1 MKIPT
6 KLKEGCN
13 VAVCTF
19 SSPVPLSF
27 EKRFNECIKTLK
39 SKGLNVNV
47 DENVLSDVAISKQSI
62 SNSLNKYLCDDKYDA
77 VVAPWGGDFALEI
90 LPLLDWGMIAKS
102 NPKWIFGFSD
112 ISTLT
117 TAISS
122 RVGWYTIHSA
132 NLMQIAGNED
142 CNYVKSLF
150 DLLFNAAE
158 GYSFEQESSF
168 YHEFDYPNYQSD
180 PLSSYSLDTL
190 SELIIINN
198 NEQSTLKGSLIG
210 GCIDTLQL
218 TMGSEFLSLENM
230 GYSKD
235 IIVYLENAEL
245 SPTQYK
251 RALLSLKI
259 KGVFSKCCCILI
271 GRNKFEYSNNSLG
284 NEETILNEVF
294 ADLNIPVFGNLDI
307 GHVSPNFTLV
317 NGASAQIKFVKNKI
331 ILNQE
336 FL

>member
-6 KLKEGCN
+6 KLKEGCKI
-13 VAVCTF
+13 AVCTF

-39 SKGLNVNV
+39 SKGLNVDV
-47 DENVLSDVAISKQSI
+47 DENVLSDVAISKQCI
-62 SNSLNKYLCDDKYDA
+62 ANSLNKYLCDDKYDA
-77 VVAPWGGDFALEI
+77 VIPPWGGGFALEV
-90 LPLLDWGMIAKS
+90 LPLLNWDVIAKS
-102 NPKWIFGFSD
+102 KPKWIFGFSD

-117 TAISS
+117 TALTS
-122 RVGWYTIHSA
+122 RVGWHTIHSA
-132 NLMQIAGNED
+132 NLMQIAGNEN

-158 GYSFEQESSF
+158 GYSFEQKSSSF
-168 YHEFDYPNYQSD
+168 HEFDYPDYQSD
-180 PLSSYSLDTL
+180 PLSSYSLDTS
-190 SELIIINN
+190 SELIAINN
-198 NEQSTLKGSLIG
+198 NEQTTLKGLLIG

-218 TMGSEFLSLENM
+218 TIGSEFLSLENM
-230 GYSKD
+230 RDSKD

-259 KGVFSKCCCILI
+259 KGVFSKCRCILI
-271 GRNKFEYSNNSLG
+271 GRNKFEYSNKCLG
-284 NEETILNEVF
+284 NEESILNEVF

-307 GHVSPNFTLV
+307 GHVSPNLTLV
-317 NGASAQIKFVKNKI
+317 NGADADVSLVNNKI
-331 ILNQE
+331 IINQVII
-336 FL
+336 

>member
-1 MKIPT
+1 MKIPA

-13 VAVCTF
+13 VVVCTF

-27 EKRFNECIKTLK
+27 EERFNECIKTLK
-39 SKGLNVNV
+39 SYGLNVEV
-47 DENVLSDVAISKQSI
+47 DKNVLSDVAISKQYI
-62 SNSLNKYLCDDKYDA
+62 ADSLNKYLCDDKYDA
-77 VVAPWGGDFALEI
+77 VIAPWGGDFALEV
-90 LPLLDWGMIAKS
+90 LPLLDWDIIAKS
-102 NPKWIFGFSD
+102 RPKWIFGFSD
-112 ISTLT
+112 VSTLT
-117 TAISS
+117 SAITS
-122 RVGWYTIHSA
+122 RVGWYTVHSA
-132 NLMQIAGNED
+132 NLMQLAGNED
-142 CNYVKSLF
+142 CNYVKSMF
-150 DLLFNAAE
+150 NLLFNATE
-158 GYSFEQESSF
+158 GYSFEQKSSSF
-168 YHEFDYPNYQSD
+168 HEFDYPDYKSM

-198 NEQSTLKGSLIG
+198 NEQTPLKGSLIG

-230 GYSKD
+230 GDSKN

-251 RALLSLKI
+251 RALLSLKL
-259 KGVFSKCCCILI
+259 KGFFSKCSCILI

-284 NEETILNEVF
+284 NEEVILNEVF

-317 NGASAQIKFVKNKI
+317 NGANAEISLVNNKI
-331 ILNQE
+331 IINQ
-336 FL
+336 LIC

>member
-6 KLKEGCN
+6 KLKAGCN

-39 SKGLNVNV
+39 SKGLNVDV
-47 DENVLSDVAISKQSI
+47 DENVLSDVAISKQCI
-62 SNSLNKYLCDDKYDA
+62 ANSLNKYLCADKYDA
-77 VVAPWGGDFALEI
+77 VIAPWGGDFALEV
-90 LPLLDWGMIAKS
+90 LPLLNWDGIAKS
-102 NPKWIFGFSD
+102 KPKWIFGFSD

-117 TAISS
+117 TAITS
-122 RVGWYTIHSA
+122 RIGWYTIHST
-132 NLMQIAGNED
+132 NLMQIAGNEN

-158 GYSFEQESSF
+158 GYSFEQKSSSF
-168 YHEFDYPNYQSD
+168 HEFDYPDYQSD
-180 PLSSYSLDTL
+180 PLSSYSLDTS
-190 SELIIINN
+190 SELIAINN
-198 NEQSTLKGSLIG
+198 NEQTTLKGLLIG

-218 TMGSEFLSLENM
+218 TMGSEFLSLENI
-230 GYSKD
+230 GDSKD

-245 SPTQYK
+245 TPTQYK

-259 KGVFSKCCCILI
+259 KGVFSKCSCIFI
-271 GRNKFEYSNNSLG
+271 GRNKFEYSNNCLG
-284 NEETILNEVF
+284 NEQGILNEVF

-307 GHVSPNFTLV
+307 GHVSPNLTLV
-317 NGASAQIKFVKNKI
+317 NGADADVSLVNNKI
-331 ILNQE
+331 IINQVII
-336 FL
+336 

>member
-1 MKIPT
+1 MKIPA

-13 VAVCTF
+13 VVVCTF

-27 EKRFNECIKTLK
+27 EERFNECIKTLK
-39 SKGLNVNV
+39 SYGLNVEV
-47 DENVLSDVAISKQSI
+47 DKNVLSDVAISKQYI
-62 SNSLNKYLCDDKYDA
+62 ADSLNKYLCDDKYDA
-77 VVAPWGGDFALEI
+77 VIAPWGGDFALEV
-90 LPLLDWGMIAKS
+90 LPLLDWDIIAKS
-102 NPKWIFGFSD
+102 RPKWIFGFSD
-112 ISTLT
+112 VSTLT
-117 TAISS
+117 SAITS
-122 RVGWYTIHSA
+122 RVGWYTVHSA
-132 NLMQIAGNED
+132 NLMQLAGNED
-142 CNYVKSLF
+142 CNYVKSMF
-150 DLLFNAAE
+150 NLLFNATE
-158 GYSFEQESSF
+158 GYSFEQKSSSF
-168 YHEFDYPNYQSD
+168 HEFDYPDYKSM

-198 NEQSTLKGSLIG
+198 NEQTPLKGSLIG

-230 GYSKD
+230 GDSKN

-251 RALLSLKI
+251 RALLSLKL
-259 KGVFSKCCCILI
+259 KGFFSKCSCILI

-284 NEETILNEVF
+284 NEEVILNEVF

-317 NGASAQIKFVKNKI
+317 NGANAEISLVNNKI
-331 ILNQE
+331 IINQ
-336 FL
+336 LVC

>member
-6 KLKEGCN
+6 KLKKGCN

-39 SKGLNVNV
+39 SKGLNVHI
-47 DENVLSDVAISKQSI
+47 DENVLSDVAISKQCI
-62 SNSLNKYLCDDKYDA
+62 ANSLNKYLCDDKYE
-77 VVAPWGGDFALEI
+77 VVIPPWGGDFAVEI
-90 LPLLDWGMIAKS
+90 LPLLDWDMIAKS
-102 NPKWIFGFSD
+102 KPKWIFGFSD

-117 TAISS
+117 SAITS

-158 GYSFEQESSF
+158 GYSFEQKSSSF
-168 YHEFDYPNYQSD
+168 HEFDYPDYQSD

-198 NEQSTLKGSLIG
+198 EQTTLKGSLIG

-218 TMGSEFLSLENM
+218 TIGSEFLSFENVWD
-230 GYSKD
+230 SKG

-259 KGVFSKCCCILI
+259 KGFFSKCSCILI
-271 GRNKFEYSNNSLG
+271 GRNKFEYSNKCFG
-284 NEETILNEVF
+284 NEEGILNEVF
-294 ADLNIPVFGNLDI
+294 TDLNIPVFGNLDI
-307 GHVSPNFTLV
+307 GHVSPNLTLV
-317 NGASAQIKFVKNKI
+317 NGADAKVSLVNNKI
-331 ILNQE
+331 IVNQIIV
-336 FL
+336 

>member
-6 KLKEGCN
+6 KLEEGCKI
-13 VAVCTF
+13 AVCTF

-27 EKRFNECIKTLK
+27 EKRFQECIKTLK
-39 SKGLNVNV
+39 SSGLDVYV
-47 DENVLSDVAISKQSI
+47 DENVLSDEAISKQCI
-62 SNSLNKYLCDDKYDA
+62 ANSLNKYLCDDKYDA
-77 VVAPWGGDFALEI
+77 VIPPWGGDFALEV
-90 LPLLDWGMIAKS
+90 LPLLDWETIAKS
-102 NPKWIFGFSD
+102 KPKWIFGFSD
-112 ISTLT
+112 ISTLA
-117 TAISS
+117 TAITS

-132 NLMQIAGNED
+132 NFMQIAGNED

-150 DLLFNAAE
+150 DLLFNAAQ
-158 GYSFEQESSF
+158 GYSFEQKSSSF
-168 YHEFDYPNYQSD
+168 HEFDYPDYQSE

-198 NEQSTLKGSLIG
+198 NEQTTLKGSLIG

-230 GYSKD
+230 WDSKD

-259 KGVFSKCCCILI
+259 KGFFSNCSCILI
-271 GRNKFEYSNNSLG
+271 GRNKFEYSNYKLG
-284 NEETILNEVF
+284 NEEFILNEVF
-294 ADLNIPVFGNLDI
+294 ADLSIPVFGNLDI
-307 GHVSPNFTLV
+307 GHVSPNLTLV
-317 NGASAQIKFVKNKI
+317 NGATTLVNFAKNKI
-331 ILNQE
+331 IIKQE
-336 FL
+336 LM

>member
-6 KLKEGCN
+6 KLKEGCKI
-13 VAVCTF
+13 AVCTF

-39 SKGLNVNV
+39 SKGLNLDI
-47 DENVLSDVAISKQSI
+47 DENVLSDTAISKQCI
-62 SNSLNKYLCDDKYDA
+62 ANSLNKYLSDDKYDA
-77 VVAPWGGDFALEI
+77 VIPPWGGDFALEV
-90 LPLLDWGMIAKS
+90 LPLLNWDVIAKS
-102 NPKWIFGFSD
+102 KPKWIFGFSD

-117 TAISS
+117 TAITS

-132 NLMQIAGNED
+132 NLMQIAGNEN
-142 CNYVKSLF
+142 CNYVKLLF

-158 GYSFEQESSF
+158 GYSFEQKSSSF
-168 YHEFDYPNYQSD
+168 HEFDYPDYKSK

-198 NEQSTLKGSLIG
+198 HEQTPLKGSLIG

-218 TMGSEFLSLENM
+218 TMGSEFLSFENM
-230 GYSKD
+230 GGSKN
-235 IIVYLENAEL
+235 IIAYLENAEL

-259 KGVFSKCCCILI
+259 KGFFSNCRCILV

-284 NEETILNEVF
+284 NEEIILKEVF
-294 ADLNIPVFGNLDI
+294 ADLKIPVFGNLDI

-317 NGASAQIKFVKNKI
+317 NGAAAQVNFVKNKI

-336 FL
+336 LI

>member
-6 KLKEGCN
+6 KLTAGCN
-13 VAVCTF
+13 VAICTF
-19 SSPVPLSF
+19 SSPVPLSL

-39 SKGLNVNV
+39 SKGLNVDV
-47 DENVLSDVAISKQSI
+47 DENVLSDVSISKQCI
-62 SNSLNKYLCDDKYDA
+62 ANSLNKYLCGDKYDA
-77 VVAPWGGDFALEI
+77 VIPPWGGDFALEV
-90 LPLLDWGMIAKS
+90 LPLLNWDMITKS
-102 NPKWIFGFSD
+102 KPKWIFGFSD

-117 TAISS
+117 TTITS

-132 NLMQIAGNED
+132 NLMQIAENEN

-158 GYSFEQESSF
+158 GYSFEQKSSSF
-168 YHEFDYPNYQSD
+168 HEFDYPDYKTK

-198 NEQSTLKGSLIG
+198 NEQTPLKGSLIG

-218 TMGSEFLSLENM
+218 TMGSEFLSLKNKDD
-230 GYSKD
+230 SKD

-259 KGVFSKCCCILI
+259 KGFFSKCCCILV

-284 NEETILNEVF
+284 NEEIILKEVF

-317 NGASAQIKFVKNKI
+317 NGSNAEVSLVNNKI
-331 ILNQE
+331 IINQ
-336 FL
+336 LIC